1 MSRSEF
7 GVSTFVIFEKMQKDF
22 RRMMKSILPRYGL
35 SFSALS
41 ILTVLKAS
49 HPHSLY
55 MREIKD
61 AVQTQLDSSAFDE
74 LLSRRMIREEIEKND
89 EKKRYFSI
97 TPKGYG
103 ALENLNKDLHSVVA
117 DEWSMYQEAP
127 EKMDSRDVLKAGF
140 EKYRYL
146 NPYSAYG
153 AAHRFGSE

>member
-7 GVSTFVIFEKMQKDF
+7 GVSTLVIFEKMQKDF

-49 HPHSLY
+49 SPHRLY

-61 AVQTQLDSSAFDE
+61 AVQTQLDSAAFDE
-74 LLSRRMIREEIEKND
+74 LLSRRLIREEVEKND

-103 ALENLNKDLHSVVA
+103 VLENLNKDLHCVVA
-117 DEWSMYQEAP
+117 SEWSMFQDP
-127 EKMDSRDVLKAGF
+127 SEKIDGRDVLEAGF
-140 EKYRYL
+140 EKYRHL
-146 NPYSAYG
+146 NPYSSFGVARQYG
-153 AAHRFGSE
+153 NE